1 MGKTTDQEASFVRST
16 LEALSRRPVRNKF
29 DGPESTELHVLPAA
43 SRPFALTS
51 SVSGSES
58 GEATFA
64 VTVKALKGAT
74 GPCAVAGLSAFDSV
88 DALKT
93 KAAKALNVD
102 AANVR
107 LVFKGKALAGQG
119 KTLQDFGLSQGAVVH
134 VMIVAGT
141 ASDEKK
147 DKDPFNEA
155 AASIGQN
162 SLFWGNIERT
172 VQAQFGG
179 NKEHANKVCVA
190 NMHTLYR
197 RIDSVV

>member
-1 MGKTTDQEASFVRST
+1 MAMIKRYSDRRSM
-16 LEALSRRPVRNKF
+16 LELSALTNTPTKWARPPTKKR
-29 DGPESTELHVLPAA
+29 PSSAA
-43 SRPFALTS
+43 PSKRSLADPGLAPFALTS

-74 GPCAVAGLSAFDSV
+74 GPCAVAGFSAFDSV

-155 AASIGQN
+155 AASIGRTR
-162 SLFWGNIERT
+162 SLG
-172 VQAQFGG
+172 
-179 NKEHANKVCVA
+179 
-190 NMHTLYR
+190 
-197 RIDSVV
+197 